1 MTWLHRLLA
10 PLVLVT
16 VVFAPGCDRKKA
28 ASAPAPAASG
38 ATATPTPAS
47 PVDSLLAAAWAKE
60 GVVPAPEVDDAT
72 FMRRAYLDL
81 TGVVPTAARA
91 RAYLADER
99 ADRRTRLVD
108 ELLASDAF
116 AKHWTNYWDDVLME
130 GGKRQLVDRV
140 AFRQWLYAQLL
151 ANVPYDELV
160 RRLLTASGVN
170 SEGGRPNLAGWEL
183 DEPPAEG
190 VNGAVNFLLTGAQE
204 PQNLAGTTSRV
215 FLGVQIQCA
224 ECHDHPT
231 EKWTQNDF
239 ERFTSAFMRVRGRP
253 VGGERMGMRRVEI
266 DDAPR
271 PPKRRVKKTGYGD
284 EPPTALDGTPLG
296 GDNPRQALAAWLTA
310 KDNPWFARAIVNRMW
325 GYFLGRGFVEPVD
338 DMAPSNTAVAP
349 ELLALLT
356 RDFVASGYDL
366 RHLMRVITTSSA
378 YQRAPR
384 GGGALWQSFAL
395 RPMND
400 TQLLDS
406 LVTATGIE
414 SVLEE
419 VAGERLSRVKLEL
432 RRQFRFTFDVDEEA
446 SSDTFTGTTPQALM
460 LLNGALTAAG
470 SSALDGSTLGDAAR
484 AKGGT
489 DATIEALYLATLSR
503 APTESELTHWRAY
516 VASASQT
523 RAERPRGG
531 GPVGKVYRQK
541 RLRDLGPADLAYE
554 DILWTLL
561 NASEFFFIH

>member
-1 MTWLHRLLA
+1 MSWFHRPLL
-10 PLVLVT
+10 PLVVVA
-16 VVFAPGCDRKKA
+16 VVFAAGCDRKKA
-28 ASAPAPAASG
+28 ASAAAPATSATVATSASE
-38 ATATPTPAS
+38 
-47 PVDSLLAAAWAKE
+47 VDALLAAAWAQE
-60 GVVPAPEVDDAT
+60 GVTPAPDVDDAT

-81 TGVVPTAARA
+81 TGVVPTAAEA
-91 RAYLADER
+91 RAFLANASAER
-99 ADRRTRLVD
+99 RARLVD

-140 AFRQWLYAQLL
+140 AFRQWMHGQLKDD
-151 ANVPYDELV
+151 VRYDELV

-170 SEGGRPNLAGWEL
+170 SRGGRPSPAGWEL

-239 ERFTSAFMRVRGRP
+239 ERFTSAFMRVKGRP
-253 VGGERMGMRRVEI
+253 LGGQRMGMRRVEV

-271 PPKRRVKKTGYGD
+271 PLRRRVQKTGYGD
-284 EPPTALDGTPLG
+284 EPPTALDGTPLD
-296 GDNPRQALAAWLTA
+296 GDNPRQALAAWMTA

-325 GYFLGRGFVEPVD
+325 GYFLGRGFVEPID
-338 DMAPSNTAVAP
+338 DMSPSNAPVAP
-349 ELLALLT
+349 ELFAALT

-384 GGGALWQSFAL
+384 GGGTLWQSFAL

-406 LVTATGIE
+406 LVTATGIA
-414 SVLEE
+414 SVLED
-419 VAGERLSRVKLEL
+419 VAGERLSRVKLNL

-446 SSDTFTGTTPQALM
+446 SADTFTGTTPQALM

-489 DATIEALYLATLSR
+489 DATVKALYLAALSR
-503 APTESELTHWRAY
+503 EPTPHELTHWRAY
-516 VASASQT
+516 VASASQSP
-523 RAERPRGG
+523 AERPRGR
-531 GPVGKVYRQK
+531 GPVAKVYRQK
-541 RLRDLGPADLAYE
+541 RLRDLGPDDVAYE
-554 DILWTLL
+554 DILWALL